1 MSSRRRGSALLALAG
16 ATVLLLAGCS
26 AASSQGSAG
35 ATSKPVKGGNLIVAR
50 PFDAIS
56 MNNTTTNDSP
66 SLWITEQIME
76 PLFTSTN
83 DGKSVT
89 PLLATGY
96 KVSADKLTYTISLR
110 KGVKFSDGTP
120 MTAKDVKFS
129 IDQDTKTAS
138 TGWGY
143 INAAIDQVNVIND
156 STVQI
161 KLKYAWAP
169 ILADL
174 ALFSNAIVPDNYEG
188 KTEAEFYQA
197 PIGTGPFKW
206 DTWKKGQYLKLTKN
220 TNYWQSGKPYLNSVT
235 WTVVPNANT
244 RKLQL
249 QGGQIDID
257 EQPDWSTFA
266 SLKSTPGL
274 TTYAFPSTQMDYI
287 EFNQKVK
294 PLNDIHVRQAI
305 SYAIDRTALVKAVLY
320 GNGSPAN
327 SSLAPGV
334 PFYDKNAA
342 GYTYDL
348 TKAKAALA
356 ESSVPN
362 GFTTTVL
369 IKSGDANMGAVSQ
382 IVQSE
387 LAKIGITVKIQQ
399 LDPTSDK
406 KARIASNF
414 DMASATWTMDI
425 PDPDEWMS
433 YAVNYGNTGSLAYAM
448 GFNDP
453 AIVALNKQ
461 AQAESDPT
469 KRAADYSKLQTM
481 QNADASIITL
491 YYSPFAYASTD
502 KVRGFNVTPLGNS
515 NFLDV
520 YKTN

>member
-1 MSSRRRGSALLALAG
+1 MRRIRGAAIVGSVAVAALP
-16 ATVLLLAGCS
+16 LAGCGS
-26 AASSQGSAG
+26 GSTPSSTGAS
-35 ATSKPVKGGNLIVAR
+35 SKPVEGGDLVIGR

-56 MNNTTTNDSP
+56 MNKTLVNDSP
-66 SLWITEQIME
+66 SLWITEQLME
-76 PLFTSTN
+76 PLFTSTD
-83 DGKSVT
+83 DGKSVK

-96 KVSADKLTYTISLR
+96 NVSADKLTYTINLR

-129 IDQDTKTAS
+129 IDEDTKTAT

-143 INAAIDQVNVIND
+143 INGAIKQVNVVDDN
-156 STVQI
+156 TVEI

-174 ALFSNAIVPDNYEG
+174 ALFSNAIIPNNYEG
-188 KTEAEFYQA
+188 KTPAEFYNA
-197 PIGTGPFKW
+197 PVGTGPFKW
-206 DTWKKGQYLKLTKN
+206 DSWQKGQRLKLTKN
-220 TNYWQSGKPYLNSVT
+220 TNYWQAGKPYLNSLT
-235 WTVVPNANT
+235 WTVVPDANT

-257 EQPDWSTFA
+257 QQPDWSSFA

-274 TTYAFPSTQMDYI
+274 KTYAFPSTQMDYI

-294 PLNDIHVRQAI
+294 PLDDVHVRRAI
-305 SYAIDRTALVKAVLY
+305 SYAIDRTALVKAVLF

-327 SSLAPGV
+327 SSLAPGD
-334 PFYDKNAA
+334 PFYDKTVA
-342 GYTYDL
+342 GYTVDL
-348 TKAKAALA
+348 TQAKAELA
-356 ESSVPN
+356 QSSVPN
-362 GFTTTVL
+362 GFTTTLL
-369 IKSGDANMGAVSQ
+369 IKAGDANQGAVAQ

-387 LAKIGITVKIQQ
+387 LAKIGITLNIKQ
-399 LDPTSDK
+399 LDPTADK
-406 KARIASNF
+406 KARIASDY

-433 YAVNYGNTGSLAYAM
+433 YALDPGNSGSLASAM
-448 GFNDP
+448 SYNNP

-469 KRAADYSKLQTM
+469 KRAADYSKIQKLQ
-481 QNADASIITL
+481 NDDASILSL
-491 YYSPFAYASTD
+491 YYSPYAYASTD
-502 KVRGFNVTPLGNS
+502 KVQAFNVTPLGNS

-520 YKTN
+520 FKTK

>member
-1 MSSRRRGSALLALAG
+1 MRRTRG
-16 ATVLLLAGCS
+16 ATLVGFVAAAAMLLAGCS
-26 AASSQGSAG
+26 SAASTPNSTSAS
-35 ATSKPVKGGNLIVAR
+35 SKPVAGGDLVVAR

-56 MNNTTTNDSP
+56 MNKTLVNDSP

-76 PLFTSTN
+76 PLFTSTD
-83 DGKSVT
+83 DGKSVK
-89 PLLATGY
+89 PLLASSY
-96 KVSADKLTYTISLR
+96 KVSADKLTYTINLR

-129 IDQDTKTAS
+129 IDEDTKTAT

-143 INAAIDQVNVIND
+143 INAAIDQVAVVDD

-174 ALFSNAIVPDNYEG
+174 ALFSNAIIPDNYQG
-188 KTEAEFYQA
+188 KTAADFYAA
-197 PIGTGPFKW
+197 PVGTGPFKW
-206 DTWKKGQYLKLTKN
+206 DTWQKGQYLKLAKN
-220 TNYWQSGKPYLNSVT
+220 ANYWQAGKPYLNSVT
-235 WTVVPNANT
+235 WTVVPDANT

-257 EQPDWSTFA
+257 QQPDWSSFA

-274 TTYAFPSTQMDYI
+274 KTYAFPSTQMDYM
-287 EFNQKVK
+287 EFNQKIK
-294 PLNDIHVRQAI
+294 PLDDVHVRRAI
-305 SYAIDRTALVKAVLY
+305 SYAIDRPALVKAVLF

-334 PFYDKNAA
+334 PFYDKTVA
-342 GYTYDL
+342 GYTFDL
-348 TKAKAALA
+348 KKAKAELA
-356 ESSVPN
+356 KSSVPN
-362 GFTTTVL
+362 GFTTTLL
-369 IKSGDANMGAVSQ
+369 IKSGDANQGAVSQ

-387 LAKIGITVKIQQ
+387 LAAIGITLTIKQ
-399 LDPTSDK
+399 LDPTSNK

-433 YAVNYGNTGSLAYAM
+433 YALNPGNSGSLASAM
-448 GFNDP
+448 GYNNP
-453 AIVALNKQ
+453 AIAALNKQ
-461 AQAESDPT
+461 AQGEVDPA
-469 KRAADYSKLQTM
+469 KRAADYSKIQTM
-481 QNADASIITL
+481 QNNDAPILTL
-491 YYSPFAYASTD
+491 YYSPYAYASTD
-502 KVRGFNVTPLGNS
+502 KVQAFAVTPLGNS

-520 YKTN
+520 YKTK

>member
-1 MSSRRRGSALLALAG
+1 VG
-16 ATVLLLAGCS
+16 ATALLLAGCS
-26 AASSQGSAG
+26 AAASPQSSTS
-35 ATSKPVKGGNLIVAR
+35 ATSKPVKGGNLVVAR

-56 MNNTTTNDSP
+56 MNKTTTNDSP

-76 PLFTSTN
+76 PLFTSTD

-89 PLLATGY
+89 PLLASSY
-96 KVSADKLTYTISLR
+96 KVSADKLTYTINLR

-129 IDQDTKTAS
+129 IDEDTKTAS

-143 INAAIDQVNVIND
+143 INSAIDQVAVVND

-174 ALFSNAIVPDNYEG
+174 ALFSNAIIPDNYGG
-188 KTEAEFYQA
+188 KTAAEFYTA
-197 PIGTGPFKW
+197 PVGTGPFKW
-206 DTWKKGQYLKLTKN
+206 DTWQKGQYLKLTKN
-220 TNYWQSGKPYLNSVT
+220 TNYWQAGKPYLNSVT
-235 WTVVPNANT
+235 WTVVPDANT

-257 EQPDWSTFA
+257 QQPDWSSFS

-274 TTYAFPSTQMDYI
+274 TTYAFPSTQMDYM
-287 EFNQKVK
+287 EFNEKVK
-294 PLNDIHVRQAI
+294 PFDDIHVRQAI

-348 TKAKAALA
+348 KKAKAELA
-356 ESSVPN
+356 KSSVPN
-362 GFTTTVL
+362 GFTTTLL
-369 IKSGDANMGAVSQ
+369 IKSGDANQGAVSQ

-387 LAKIGITVKIQQ
+387 LAKIGITLNIQQ
-399 LDPTSDK
+399 LDPTSNK

-433 YAVNYGNTGSLAYAM
+433 YALDSGNTGSLAHAM
-448 GFNDP
+448 GYNDP

-461 AQAESDPT
+461 AQAEVDPA
-469 KRAADYSKLQTM
+469 KRAADYSKLQKM
-481 QNADASIITL
+481 QNDDASIVTL
-491 YYSPFAYASTD
+491 YYSPYAYASTD
-502 KVRGFNVTPLGNS
+502 KVQGFNVTPLGNS

-520 YKTN
+520 YKTK